1 MIDRIRKSFWTF
13 RGMEYDS
20 REEAE
25 QAAQGYIQSKCI
37 DKIEDTL
44 YHKYDINLNNYNGE
58 YVCTWRGGKLKALLT
73 NKEFLQEALS
83 IVRQQEKELEK
94 VKN

>member
-1 MIDRIRKSFWTF
+1 MISRIRKSFWTF
-13 RGMEYDS
+13 RGRQYDT

-25 QAAQGYIQSKCI
+25 KAASSYIESKCI
-37 DKIEDTL
+37 DKLYETL
-44 YHKYDINLNNYNGE
+44 YHKYDINLNNYYGA
-58 YVCTWRGGKLKALLT
+58 YVCTYRGARLRGLLT
-73 NKEFLQEALS
+73 NKQFLQEALS